1 MRHEVETRLEPEAN
15 IAKSNNSKDQESKS
29 QIISEGLHVAT
40 IQSSTI
46 NARSPRSVTFRP
58 LILMV
63 KSEFRSGK
71 PAQAGRIFEFRH
83 DIVFKLGNFR
93 RSSDRFHKS
102 SVAFC

>member
-71 PAQAGRIFEFRH
+71 PAQAGRIS
-83 DIVFKLGNFR
+83 NFAM
-93 RSSDRFHKS
+93 FFKS
-102 SVAFC
+102 SVIFADPLIAFTNLR